1 MESALPRREHPA
13 SHPRAPAHS
22 VLASHLDRAP
32 SVPGLRRSDAASP
45 AELVTVP
52 GMAHPLTDEPG
63 IEPAPQSPQ
72 AAVVDGLAVRWFQRY
87 LSLPAS

>member
-1 MESALPRREHPA
+1 
-13 SHPRAPAHS
+13 
-22 VLASHLDRAP
+22 
-32 SVPGLRRSDAASP
+32 RSEAASP
-45 AELVTVP
+45 AGLVTVP